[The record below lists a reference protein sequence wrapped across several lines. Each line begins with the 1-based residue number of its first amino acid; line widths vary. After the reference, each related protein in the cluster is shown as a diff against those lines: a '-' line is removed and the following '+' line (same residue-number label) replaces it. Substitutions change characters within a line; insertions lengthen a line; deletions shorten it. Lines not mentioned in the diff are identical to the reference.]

1 VPAADPRGPE
11 RTVAVLRLLAGLAE
25 PAAAATVAREL
36 GIPRASAYRIL
47 VALAD
52 AGFVTHFAEDRTW
65 GLGIGAFEIG
75 SAYLRQG
82 PLERLARPL
91 LARLAQRLKATAQ
104 FGVLHGTDFL
114 YVVKE
119 TAPRAAPLVTDV
131 GVRLPASLTASGRAM
146 LGVLPARQ
154 IRALYPRDFVFPA
167 RTSRGPQTLA
177 ALRTTLE
184 LEARR
189 GWASEDGE
197 ITVGLASVAAAVVD
211 PEGWPV
217 GAVAVT
223 FPREHW
229 AEFAT
234 PAAEVTETASRI
246 SRRLH
251 RTR

>member
-1 VPAADPRGPE
+1 M
-11 RTVAVLRLLAGLAE
+11 
-25 PAAAATVAREL
+25 AREL

-47 VALAD
+47 TALAE
-52 AGFVTHFAEDRTW
+52 AGFVTHFAEARTW

-75 SAYLRQG
+75 TAYLRQG

-91 LARLAQRLKATAQ
+91 LARLAQRLKVTAQ
-104 FGVLHGTDFL
+104 FGILHGTDFL

-119 TAPRAAPLVTDV
+119 STPQATPLVTDV

-146 LGVLPARQ
+146 LGVLPTRQ
-154 IRALYPRDFVFPA
+154 LHALYPRDFAFPD
-167 RTSRGPQTLA
+167 RTGRGPQTLA
-177 ALRTTLE
+177 ALRETLGV
-184 LEARR
+184 EARR

-223 FPREHW
+223 FPRERW
-229 AEFAT
+229 SDLAT
-234 PAAEVTETASRI
+234 PAAVVADTGDRI